1 MSDVASPKPLRQWV
15 GASYPLGAS
24 YDGSGTNFSI
34 FSSVAEGVEL
44 CLLGNATAAGRRD
57 EVRVALTEVDGH
69 IWHAYLPDVRPGQH
83 YGWRVHGPWDPKRG
97 LWCNSSKLLID
108 PYAKAIDGQVDW
120 NPACFG
126 YDGADPTKP
135 NLDDSAPHVPL
146 TVVSDPFFNWGND
159 RPPRTPLH
167 ETVIY
172 EAHIRG
178 LTINHPGVPENLRGT
193 YSGIAHPVIIDHLVS
208 LGITAIELMP
218 AHQFIHDH
226 RLHQLGLRNYWGY
239 NSIGFL
245 APHNGY
251 SSRPVTG
258 HAQEFK
264 AMVKSL
270 HAANIEV
277 ILDVVYN
284 HTAEGNHLGP
294 TLSMRGIDNPAY
306 YRLIDGKPD
315 KYLDFT
321 GTGNSLNMRHP
332 HVLQL
337 IMDSLRYWHLE
348 MHVDGFRF
356 DLASALAREL
366 YEVDRLSAFFDI
378 IQQDPVISQVKL
390 IAEPWDVG
398 EGGYQVGNFPPRW
411 SEWNGQY
418 RDTIRDLWRG
428 EPSTLAEFGYRFTG
442 SSDLYEAD
450 TRRPTASINFV
461 TCHDGFP
468 LTDLVSYNEK
478 HNEAN
483 GEGNNDGES
492 YNRSWNHGVEGP
504 TDDEAIN
511 ELRARQRR
519 NLIATL
525 MLSQGVPM
533 LSGGDEIGR
542 TQLGNNNGYCQ
553 DNELSWHDWNN
564 VDRELLEW
572 VQRIIAFRHERPVFR
587 RRRWFQS
594 RNIRGIEDVEWF
606 RPDGGGMSDDDW
618 ETGHAKAVGV
628 FINGETIQAT
638 DPYGERIVDDSFL
651 VLFNASEYDLD
662 WTMPLARWGAR
673 WVVDLDSANPE
684 AGTPDQPSRFFDA
697 ESETSITSRSI
708 MVLRR
713 VDEMPSPAHP
723 ARRR

>member
-1 MSDVASPKPLRQWV
+1 MSDVPLPEQLRQWV
-15 GASYPLGAS
+15 GASYPLGAN
-24 YDGSGTNFSI
+24 YDGSGTNFSL

-44 CLLGNATAAGRRD
+44 CLLGDATQAGRRD
-57 EVRVALTEVDGH
+57 EVRVDLTEVDGH
-69 IWHAYLPDVRPGQH
+69 IWHTYLPDVRPGQH
-83 YGWRVHGPWDPKRG
+83 YGWRVHGPWNPSKG
-97 LWCNSSKLLID
+97 LLCNSSKLLID
-108 PYAKAIDGQVDW
+108 PYAKAIDGEVDW
-120 NPACFG
+120 SPACFG
-126 YDGADPTKP
+126 YDESDPAKP

-146 TVVSDPFFNWGND
+146 AVVSDPFFNWDND

-178 LTINHPGVPENLRGT
+178 LTMTHPGVPENLRGT
-193 YSGIAHPVIIDHLVS
+193 YSGIAHPAIIDHLVN
-208 LGITAIELMP
+208 LGVTAIELMP

-226 RLHQLGLRNYWGY
+226 RLAAIGLRNYWGY

-251 SSRPVTG
+251 SSQSVTG

-306 YRLIDGKPD
+306 YRLIDGD
-315 KYLDFT
+315 ASRYLDFT
-321 GTGNSLNMRHP
+321 GTGNSMNMRHP

-366 YEVDRLSAFFDI
+366 YDVDRLSAFFDI
-378 IQQDPVISQVKL
+378 VQQDPVISQVKL

-411 SEWNGQY
+411 SEWNGNY

-428 EPSTLAEFGYRFTG
+428 EPSRLAEFGYRFTG

-468 LTDLVSYNEK
+468 LADLVAYNDK

-483 GEGNNDGES
+483 SELNKDGES

-504 TDDEAIN
+504 TDDPTIL
-511 ELRARQRR
+511 ELRARQCR
-519 NLIATL
+519 NLITTL

-542 TQLGNNNGYCQ
+542 TQGGNNNGYCH
-553 DNELSWHDWNN
+553 DSELSWHDWEA
-564 VDRELLEW
+564 VDHELLEW
-572 VQRIIAFRHERPVFR
+572 VQRVVAFRQVRPVFR
-587 RRRWFQS
+587 RRRWFWDRS
-594 RNIRGIEDVEWF
+594 IRGIDDIEWF
-606 RPDGGGMSDDDW
+606 RPDGGEMSDDDW
-618 ETGHAKAVGV
+618 ETGHARAVGV
-628 FINGETIQAT
+628 FINGDTIQAT
-638 DPYGERIVDDSFL
+638 DRYGERIVDDSFL
-651 VLFNASEYDLD
+651 VLFNASEHDLD
-662 WTMPLARWGAR
+662 WIMPATRWGAR
-673 WVVDLDSANPE
+673 WVVDLDSADPA
-684 AGTPDQPSRFFDA
+684 AGTLEQPSRFLDA
-697 ESETSITSRSI
+697 ESATTITNRSI

-713 VDEMPSPAHP
+713 LDEIPSPAHP
-723 ARRR
+723 ARRS